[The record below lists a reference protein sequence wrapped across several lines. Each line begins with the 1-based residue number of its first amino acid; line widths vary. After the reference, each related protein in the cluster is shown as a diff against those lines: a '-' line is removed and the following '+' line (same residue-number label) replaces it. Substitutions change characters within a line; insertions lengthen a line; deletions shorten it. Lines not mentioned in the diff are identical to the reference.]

1 MRQPGAGPSG
11 DEEDDMVT
19 IITKVTLREG
29 TEPKW
34 DGIMQE
40 RLEAAREQ
48 PGWVGAHILVPVDAG
63 NQRVIVGCWESR
75 ADWEVWHADE
85 TFQQTR
91 TQLDGLEAGPGE
103 ETWHEVIAEEHEA

>member
-1 MRQPGAGPSG
+1 
-11 DEEDDMVT
+11 MVT
-19 IITKVTLREG
+19 IITKVTLKEG
-29 TEPKW
+29 TEPEW

-85 TFQQTR
+85 AFQQTR
-91 TQLDGLEAGPGE
+91 KQLDGLEAGPGE
-103 ETWHEVIAEEHEA
+103 EAWHEVIAEEHEA